1 MNYKIILLAPSAGG
15 KSTLMRY
22 LREYNKLHVVE
33 TDEEVMKA
41 NNDVWPND
49 NDYKDRILLPTIA
62 DKVIKQDEILFMG
75 SYIPS
80 ELLRKAKENSFKI
93 VLLQVPMDEL
103 KKRNVKRISEE
114 GYDDSSPWIE
124 GQLEN
129 YRRLSQEGLI
139 DNTIDGRQSTHDIA
153 EEIIKLSKTKF

>member
-22 LREYNKLHVVE
+22 LRNNTNLHIVE
-33 TDEEVMKA
+33 TDEEVLKA
-41 NNDVWPND
+41 NNDVWPDD
-49 NDYKDRILLPTIA
+49 NDYKDRILLPIIA

-75 SYIPS
+75 SYIPN
-80 ELLRKAKENSFKI
+80 EFLRKAKENSFKI

-103 KKRNVKRISEE
+103 KKRNVKRMSEE
-114 GYDDSSPWIE
+114 GYDDASPWIE

-129 YRRLSQEGLI
+129 YRRLSQERLI
-139 DNTIDGRQSTHDIA
+139 DNTIDGHQSTHNIA